1 MKKYLF
7 IATSIIV
14 FTSCGNEEQ
23 KTATSIQ
30 ETEPTISKG
39 KAIFNANCTQ
49 CHKLHEKLIGPALE
63 GAIAR
68 WDNDTTRI
76 RAFIHNSQEA
86 IKNGDPRA
94 VKVYAE
100 NNQTIMTP
108 MPHLSNADID
118 ALIDYINKG
127 VD

>member
-23 KTATSIQ
+23 KTATGIQ

-63 GAIAR
+63 GAMAR

-127 VD
+127 ED

>member
-1 MKKYLF
+1 MKKYLLL
-7 IATSIIV
+7 ATSIIA
-14 FTSCGNEEQ
+14 FASCGNEEQ
-23 KTATSIQ
+23 KTATGTQ
-30 ETEPTISKG
+30 ETEPAMSKG

-127 VD
+127 ED